1 MELELFKV
9 KRDMTYVHKIIINS
23 YQIVFLWEIE
33 GGYNFVDKTKK
44 KNTKNKRK
52 KLKLFFFKRSIKQM
66 KIKAFL
72 EFIKD
77 KYIK

>member
-44 KNTKNKRK
+44 T
-52 KLKLFFFKRSIKQM
+52 Q
-66 KIKAFL
+66 KIK
-72 EFIKD
+72 EKN
-77 KYIK
+77 